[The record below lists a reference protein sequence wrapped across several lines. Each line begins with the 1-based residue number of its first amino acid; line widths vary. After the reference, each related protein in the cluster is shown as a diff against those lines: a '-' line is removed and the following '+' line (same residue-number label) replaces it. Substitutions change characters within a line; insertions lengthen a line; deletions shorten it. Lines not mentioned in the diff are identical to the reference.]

1 MIAGAFAVVLT
12 LVVNLHRMEGNH
24 MFPSVRDGDLG
35 IFYRLTDCHTDDVVL
50 YTDKTGQVTVGR
62 IIAVGRIKGTQ
73 KPLTKINSITRRQ
86 KTMKKNAVKGS
97 LGAIA
102 LASVMTMSMGTP
114 VFAEERPIKPGYDTV
129 IGGTKTTAFD
139 KYLVM
144 DKVAEVPNAS
154 FTYAVTAGRA
164 KAYDVKGKKFEV
176 LAGVDADKV
185 TMAGVGS
192 KTAGTITYKP
202 GDATLNDENALVKD
216 YDNSFKKYAK
226 KTATLDF
233 SACRFT
239 EPGIYRY
246 IVTES
251 GTNQAVTN
259 DADATRVVDVYVMN
273 DDSDDNYD
281 YQCGKLK
288 IAGYVLH
295 SNADDAPDV
304 SLGENHGSAG
314 SYAGTKSQGFTNSY
328 DTSNIMIRKEVS
340 GNQASRDKYF
350 EFTVSIT
357 GAVPGTVY
365 HVALLG
371 APSTTPSNA
380 ATITANEGKTN
391 PTTLTVGADGT
402 VTQKFYLAHGQEIWI
417 GGVAKDT
424 KYKVTENA
432 EDYKS
437 TSLDAVD
444 HEDRAETPV
453 VAPSGTIASE
463 DILTGYVN
471 TRDGVIPTGVIMTVA
486 PFAAVTLLGGV
497 GAVTMVMK
505 KRKSSEEE

>member
-1 MIAGAFAVVLT
+1 
-12 LVVNLHRMEGNH
+12 
-24 MFPSVRDGDLG
+24 
-35 IFYRLTDCHTDDVVL
+35 
-50 YTDKTGQVTVGR
+50 
-62 IIAVGRIKGTQ
+62 
-73 KPLTKINSITRRQ
+73 
-86 KTMKKNAVKGS
+86 MKKNAVKGS

-102 LASVMTMSMGTP
+102 LASAMTMSMGTP
-114 VFAEERPIKPGYDTV
+114 VFALQLPDFPNAYSTE
-129 IGGTKTTAFD
+129 IGGTKTTTFD

-144 DKVAEVPNAS
+144 DGQAEVPNAS
-154 FTYAVTAGRA
+154 FTYAVTAGTA
-164 KAYDVKGKKFEV
+164 KAYDVAGKKFAV

-185 TMAGVGS
+185 TMAGVGT
-192 KTAGTITYKP
+192 KTANTITYKQ
-202 GDATLNDENALVKD
+202 GDETLYDANALVKD
-216 YDNSFKKYAK
+216 YDNATEKYAK

-259 DADATRVVDVYVMN
+259 DADATRVVDVYVN
-273 DDSDDNYD
+273 DASDNADNVEERTVSID
-281 YQCGKLK
+281 YKLK

-304 SLGENHGSAG
+304 SLGENHGSTG
-314 SYAGTKSQGFTNSY
+314 SYVGTKSQGFTNSY
-328 DTSNIMIRKEVS
+328 DTSDIFIAKHVS

-350 EFTVSIT
+350 EFTVNIT
-357 GAVPGTVY
+357 DAVPGTVY
-365 HVALLG
+365 DVDLSDAD
-371 APSTTPSNA
+371 ATTKTNA

-402 VTQKFYLAHGQEIWI
+402 VTQKFYLAHNQSIVI
-417 GGVAKDT
+417 QGVAKDS

-437 TSLDAVD
+437 TPADAID
-444 HEDRAETPV
+444 NAEDRGDAT
-453 VAPSGTIASE
+453 SGTVASK
-463 DILTGYVN
+463 DIYTGYVN

-486 PFAAVTLLGGV
+486 PFAAVTLLGGA

-505 KRKSSEEE
+505 KKKSEEE